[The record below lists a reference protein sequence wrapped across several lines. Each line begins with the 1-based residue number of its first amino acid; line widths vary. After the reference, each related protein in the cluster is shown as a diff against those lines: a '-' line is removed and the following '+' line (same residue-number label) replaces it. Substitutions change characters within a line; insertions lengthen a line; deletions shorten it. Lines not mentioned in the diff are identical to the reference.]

1 MLKKINPFNTSNPMS
16 FRDAATIATIV
27 AVVVWIMTFL
37 ASASI
42 DQLRG
47 DIVKWVFDAVKS
59 LLIAWASTF
68 MTLAGLDQYM
78 QGKVKQ

>member
-1 MLKKINPFNTSNPMS
+1 MLKKINPFNTGNPMS
-16 FRDAATIATIV
+16 FRDAATIATLV
-27 AVVVWIMTFL
+27 AVVVWILSFL
-37 ASASI
+37 ANASI

-47 DIVKWVFDAVKS
+47 DLAKWVFDAVKS

-78 QGKVKQ
+78 QRKEK